1 MLGRPKC
8 WMLRWKGPSRMPL
21 RTERMGKR
29 LALSA
34 KAGVAYAVTVFAIGF
49 LLGTARILLL
59 VPYVGS
65 TIAVS
70 VEAPIILTASWYV
83 WRIWMRRLVVS
94 AEIRT
99 RILVGTVAFA

>member
-1 MLGRPKC
+1 
-8 WMLRWKGPSRMPL
+8 MPL

-65 TIAVS
+65 KGSSSS
-70 VEAPIILTASWYV
+70 VLAPI
-83 WRIWMRRLVVS
+83 VVS
-94 AEIRT
+94 
-99 RILVGTVAFA
+99 